1 MIFCYANLR
10 PGRRW
15 RKGFWLECE
24 SQGLS
29 AVIQTEGA
37 DSKENELQIDIYA
50 QREEYEAWIWL
61 QPLCQQLMKIKDTLS
76 LKAEVFVLAKNSDEE
91 KWFSLDTVWYW
102 KNQGALDLQGA
113 RSLFPIQ
120 PLMDLIYGGCLP
132 NVEKKLVRKWE
143 NHRTISPVE
152 YLQAVTVMV
161 AELTGMNLSIPFAEQ
176 TEILLQL
183 VEEMK
188 RSHMRKICWRVP
200 DTWRPAVKPAI

>member
-1 MIFCYANLR
+1 
-10 PGRRW
+10 
-15 RKGFWLECE
+15 
-24 SQGLS
+24 
-29 AVIQTEGA
+29 
-37 DSKENELQIDIYA
+37 
-50 QREEYEAWIWL
+50 
-61 QPLCQQLMKIKDTLS
+61 MKINDTLS

-176 TEILLQL
+176 TEILLQS
-183 VEEMK
+183 E
-188 RSHMRKICWRVP
+188 HTICRT
-200 DTWRPAVKPAI
+200 D